1 MVFVDHLW
9 PHSEFLCL
17 KLFLESGEFQVQGL
31 EGILE
36 LKTQKKKKI
45 NSLQYTKDTLK
56 TVHIQF
62 NVFVPAAPS
71 YLEGCR
77 HYIMIGN
84 GVGP

>member
-36 LKTQKKKKI
+36 LTTQKKKKI
-45 NSLQYTKDTLK
+45 NSLQYTNTHKKLCIYNLMSLCLLRLPTWK
-56 TVHIQF
+56 
-62 NVFVPAAPS
+62 A
-71 YLEGCR
+71 
-77 HYIMIGN
+77 
-84 GVGP
+84 VGTT

>member
-36 LKTQKKKKI
+36 LKTQKRRKSILFNILKRHKKLCI
-45 NSLQYTKDTLK
+45 YNLMSLCLLCLPTWK
-56 TVHIQF
+56 
-62 NVFVPAAPS
+62 A
-71 YLEGCR
+71 
-77 HYIMIGN
+77 
-84 GVGP
+84 VGTT